1 MCLVLKRMWNCLHS
15 MNQQSETSTESVA
28 KLLLLNTL
36 KPPVCAT
43 SSEYELEGAMG
54 IDVHVLNF
62 LRYISR
68 KEPLGRVAT
77 IGRQLL
83 MVAPA
88 RLAEIMELPMVSDFG
103 MYSEELLKLHF
114 GANLVDSY
122 DYSDYEGATFTAD
135 MNKPLVPTRE
145 YDTVID
151 CGSLEHIYN
160 VPQAMA
166 NISLLC
172 SKGGKIVHISPGNN
186 FCGHGFWQ
194 FSPELFFSL
203 YSEANG
209 YDETQVFLADLKS
222 PRHWFEVEPPTNGR
236 RAEVIS
242 KTPLYVM
249 CRARKIFDFCHDE
262 VQQSDY
268 VYEWQLSESKKRS
281 QSEMMR
287 RVKQFIR
294 NSPNLFRMTWYVRHN
309 LRTMMNP
316 TQLSNLN
323 PHLRKRDVAK
333 LLIA

>member
-1 MCLVLKRMWNCLHS
+1 
-15 MNQQSETSTESVA
+15 
-28 KLLLLNTL
+28 
-36 KPPVCAT
+36 
-43 SSEYELEGAMG
+43 MG
-54 IDVHVLNF
+54 VDVHGLNF

-68 KEPLGRVAT
+68 KEPLGRVST
-77 IGRQLL
+77 IGRQSL
-83 MVAPA
+83 MVGPTHLADIMGLPA
-88 RLAEIMELPMVSDFG
+88 ATDFG
-103 MYSEELLKLHF
+103 TYIDELLKRHF

-122 DYSDYEGATFTAD
+122 DYSDYEGATFTVD

-160 VPQAMA
+160 VPQAMS
-166 NISLLC
+166 NISLMC
-172 SKGGKIVHISPGNN
+172 AKGGKIVHISPGNN

-203 YSEANG
+203 YSGSNG
-209 YDETQVFLADLKS
+209 YGETQVFLADLKR
-222 PRHWFEVEPPTNGR
+222 PRHWFEVEAPTNGS
-236 RAEVIS
+236 RAEVVS

-249 CRARKIFDFCHDE
+249 CTARKVSDFCHVE

-268 VYEWQLSESKKRS
+268 IHEWQRQESKKKS
-281 QSEMMR
+281 PDDGNEMIKGMKR
-287 RVKQFIR
+287 FVKKR
-294 NSPNLFRMTWYVRHN
+294 PKLARAYWYVRQN

-323 PHLRKRDVAK
+323 PHLRKRDVDE